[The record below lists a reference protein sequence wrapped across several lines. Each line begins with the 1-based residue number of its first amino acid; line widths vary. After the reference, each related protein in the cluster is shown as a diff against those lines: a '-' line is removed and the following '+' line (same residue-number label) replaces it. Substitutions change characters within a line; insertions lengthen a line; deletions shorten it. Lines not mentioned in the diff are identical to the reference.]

1 MEEDE
6 RVHLIKV
13 LEGVKIALIENDSAV
28 LKDLSNQTI
37 HSASMVQDE
46 GSITLAVIVY
56 ALSKFIERNEHASI
70 KNWQPFTKKFISYL
84 NLSVNALNSKNFE
97 AYIEHLERARK
108 SIQSISSNLKPYIQE
123 VMKKA
128 SINKASRIYE
138 HGISLGRTAH
148 LLGLSQWEL
157 TEYAGQAKDN
167 ETPHNKTVDVQ
178 RRAKMA
184 MEFFS

>member
-1 MEEDE
+1 MEDGEIE
-6 RVHLIKV
+6 HVIKV

-37 HSASMVQDE
+37 HSASTVQDE

-56 ALSKFIERNEHASI
+56 ALSKFIERNEHSAI
-70 KNWQPFTKKFISYL
+70 KNWQPFVKKFIAYL
-84 NLSVNALNSKNFE
+84 NLAVKALSSHNTE
-97 AYIEHLERARK
+97 AYVEHLERARK

-123 VMKKA
+123 VMRKA

-138 HGISLGRTAH
+138 HGVSLGRTAK
-148 LLGLSQWEL
+148 LLGLTQWEL
-157 TEYAGQAKDN
+157 AEYAGQSKDT
-167 ETPHNKTVDVQ
+167 ESQHNKTLDIQ

-184 MEFFS
+184 LEFFS